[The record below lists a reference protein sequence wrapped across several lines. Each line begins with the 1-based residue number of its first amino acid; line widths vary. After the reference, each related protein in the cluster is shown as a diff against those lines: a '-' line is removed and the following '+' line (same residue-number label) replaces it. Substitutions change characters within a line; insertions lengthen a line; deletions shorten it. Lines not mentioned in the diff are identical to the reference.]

1 MDYNL
6 DELMN
11 RYKKAKQYF
20 ERTDITTEEKLK
32 HLDRLIELVK
42 ACGKATEGMSE
53 NKIREMME

>member
-11 RYKKAKQYF
+11 RYKKAKTYF
-20 ERTDITTEEKLK
+20 ERTDITTDEKLK

-42 ACGKATEGMSE
+42 ACGKATEGMDE
-53 NKIREMME
+53 NKIRELME